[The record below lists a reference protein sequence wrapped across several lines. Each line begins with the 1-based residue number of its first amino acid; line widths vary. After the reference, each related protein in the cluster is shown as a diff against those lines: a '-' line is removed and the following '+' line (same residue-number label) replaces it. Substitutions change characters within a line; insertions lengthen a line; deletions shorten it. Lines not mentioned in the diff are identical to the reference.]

1 MYPDEEEIR
10 RGLSR
15 RSLRQGAEAWSDV
28 ARRLESPAPAPRA
41 RIFAVAAALLLLI
54 AVSVREWRVRSSPAT
69 GPDRG
74 FVVVRA
80 ESRGRPAAPIVLQ
93 PDRNTVIVVVPD

>member
-1 MYPDEEEIR
+1 MSPDENEIR
-10 RGLSR
+10 RGLSGRPLR
-15 RSLRQGAEAWSDV
+15 RGADAWPDI
-28 ARRLESPAPAPRA
+28 ARRLETRAPAARA
-41 RIFAVAAALLLLI
+41 RILAAAAALLLLLT
-54 AVSVREWRVRSSPAT
+54 VSIQRRQARFSAAP

-74 FVVVRA
+74 FVVLRA